1 MLCRLAISNIA
12 VIDKAE
18 ITLADGFTVLTGETG
33 AGKSLIIDAITMV
46 LGGRTGRDII
56 RAGAKCA
63 VAEAAF
69 FGQHPAADETGM
81 LLLRRELY
89 TDGRNL
95 CSINGQMVTV
105 AGLREVGET
114 LLALHGQH
122 DTERLLHRGNHLGF
136 VDSFAKTE
144 AEIEAY
150 RSLYHTRCSLLEEIE
165 TLEKDDGEKLRRLDM
180 LNFWINEIEEAALTP
195 GEDAALDEKRE
206 YLRHSEKIRLSAAK
220 AYGAL
225 CGEEGAAR
233 DFLSAAARALDS
245 VCEYDPRLK
254 DALESVRDALYQ
266 TEETANVLRDI
277 GEEETDGA
285 ALEEA
290 EARLDIIHKMKSKY
304 GSTIEEVL
312 LYLDTLREERVKIET
327 ADKRLEL
334 LRGALCETEEK
345 MKKAA
350 TVLSKKRKKSAEKI
364 ATCVEKELA
373 ALDMEKVRFA
383 VHTEPKEYGESGAD
397 SVEFYISTNPAEAV
411 KPLSKIA
418 SGGELSRICLALQ
431 TVLSENADSVPG
443 TMIFDEIDT
452 GISGRAAQKTGEKLR
467 ALAKKRQILCVTHL
481 PQIAAK
487 ADAQFKIEKQD
498 TGEGFST
505 IVTPLTKEG
514 RAFEIA
520 RMISGDSVT
529 EKTLQTAE
537 EMLK

>member
-18 ITLADGFTVLTGETG
+18 ITLGDGFTVLTGETG

-46 LGGRTGRDII
+46 LGGRTGRDMI
-56 RAGAKCA
+56 RAGEKCA

-69 FGQHPAADETGM
+69 FGKHPAADETDM

-95 CSINGQMVTV
+95 CSINGRMVTV

-122 DTERLLHRGNHLGF
+122 DTERLMHRGNHIGF
-136 VDSFAKTE
+136 VDGFAGTE
-144 AEIEAY
+144 AEQADY
-150 RSLYHTRCSLLEEIE
+150 AALYHVRKNLLVEIE
-165 TLEKDDGEKLRRLDM
+165 ELEKDDGEKLKRLDM
-180 LNFWINEIEEAALTP
+180 LNFWIDEIEAAALTE
-195 GEDAALDEKRE
+195 GEDVELEEKRE

-225 CGEEGAAR
+225 CGEEGSAR
-233 DFLSAAARALDS
+233 DFLSAAARALDGVS
-245 VCEYDPRLK
+245 EYDPRLK
-254 DALESVRDALYQ
+254 NALESVRDALYQ
-266 TEETANVLRDI
+266 TEETAGVLMDI
-277 GEEETDGA
+277 GEEETDGR

-290 EARLDIIHKMKSKY
+290 EARLDVINKLKSKY
-304 GSTIEEVL
+304 GNTIADILQYAAALTAE
-312 LYLDTLREERVKIET
+312 REKIET
-327 ADKRLEL
+327 ADQTLAALRAEL
-334 LRGALCETEEK
+334 SKTEQK
-345 MKKAA
+345 MEKAA
-350 TVLSKKRKKSAEKI
+350 GVLSKKRKKAAEEI
-364 ATCVEKELA
+364 AKRVEEELA

-383 VHTEPKEYGESGAD
+383 VRMEPKEYGETGAD
-397 SVEFYISTNPAEAV
+397 SVEFFISTNPVEAP

-431 TVLSENADSVPG
+431 TVLAEASDNTPA

-487 ADAQFKIEKQD
+487 ADAQFKIDKKD
-498 TGEGFST
+498 TKTGFST
-505 IVTPLTKEG
+505 VVTPLTKEG
-514 RAFEIA
+514 RAMEIA